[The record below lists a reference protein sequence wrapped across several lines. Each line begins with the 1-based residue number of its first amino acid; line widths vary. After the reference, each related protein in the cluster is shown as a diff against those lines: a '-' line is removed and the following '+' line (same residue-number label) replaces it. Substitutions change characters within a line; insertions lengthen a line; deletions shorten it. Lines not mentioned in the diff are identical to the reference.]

1 NPSSGWWGHASTD
14 WGQEFINGLDYK
26 YADCDGSGYID
37 SLDAQVVGMNLNSVH
52 QMKKPPP
59 PMLRSYQGDMYFNTL
74 DTAYYENQHVEIPIS
89 LGRPGHSPLKANGV
103 AFSIN
108 FDPSLIKDSIYFDF
122 SDSWL
127 FDGMSLSQQYSM
139 RLQYLNNNLGR
150 LDVAM
155 SRTDGKNVVGSGNVG
170 GMVIIMEENIAGGIL
185 QLDISNVSLIDSAG
199 NFMPIKTYDHS
210 ALILPD
216 TLNNHIA
223 EIENRIE
230 IYPNPAT
237 GLIQIYNA
245 KNTFLR
251 VYDLF
256 GRKSI
261 EQPILRTYERLGLSG
276 LSTGVYLFEF
286 RDDENVFIKKVLV
299 RAQ

>member
-1 NPSSGWWGHASTD
+1 
-14 WGQEFINGLDYK
+14 
-26 YADCDGSGYID
+26 
-37 SLDAQVVGMNLNSVH
+37 
-52 QMKKPPP
+52 
-59 PMLRSYQGDMYFNTL
+59 MLRSSQGDMYFNTL
-74 DTAYYENQHVEIPIS
+74 DTAYYENQSVIIPIS
-89 LGRPGHSPLKANGV
+89 LGRPGQSPIKAYGI

-108 FDPSLIKDSIYFDF
+108 YDPSLLKDTIEFNF
-122 SDSWL
+122 SDNWL
-127 FDGMSLSQQYSM
+127 CDGMNLQNQYCM
-139 RLQYLNNNLGR
+139 RIEYLNNNLGR

-155 SRTDGKNVVGSGNVG
+155 SRKDGGNIVGSGNIG
-170 GMVIIMEENIAGGIL
+170 SMKIIMEENIAGGIL
-185 QLDISNVSLIDSAG
+185 QLDIKNVSLIDSAG
-199 NFMPIKTYDHS
+199 NVIPINAFDHS

-216 TLNNHIA
+216 TFINHIA

-230 IYPNPAT
+230 IYPNPAK

-261 EQPILRTYERLGLSG
+261 EQPILRTYERVSLSG

-286 RDDENVFIKKVLV
+286 RDNENVFIKKVLV